1 MWGESSTGHI
11 HSYLILAQKFN
22 KCWKLFF
29 WQQMCSHD
37 NNPWWKI
44 LQGSVGFSKPV
55 WSLCHYL
62 YKIWSRKWI
71 FVVCIGHYEISNR
84 EFLRKKFRRA
94 LKVCVHAFK
103 CMTISIFF
111 SDLWRPLNHS
121 TPKSDWPVPSPF
133 NVTSLISENIT
144 GIKIQFA
151 AKEWYLN
158 RTP

>member
-1 MWGESSTGHI
+1 MLETVFLIANVLTWQ
-11 HSYLILAQKFN
+11 HSMMKNLKRISRILKTCVKSPPLSLQNLIK
-22 KCWKLFF
+22 KL
-29 WQQMCSHD
+29 
-37 NNPWWKI
+37 
-44 LQGSVGFSKPV
+44 
-55 WSLCHYL
+55 
-62 YKIWSRKWI
+62 I
-71 FVVCIGHYEISNR
+71 FVVCIGHYEISNI

-111 SDLWRPLNHS
+111 SDLWRTLNHS
-121 TPKSDWPVPSPF
+121 TPKSDWPVPSPH

>member
-1 MWGESSTGHI
+1 MLETV
-11 HSYLILAQKFN
+11 
-22 KCWKLFF
+22 FF
-29 WQQMCSHD
+29 KANVLTWQQSMMKNLTRISR
-37 NNPWWKI
+37 I
-44 LQGSVGFSKPV
+44 LKTCVK
-55 WSLCHYL
+55 SLPLSLQNLIKKMNFCGL
-62 YKIWSRKWI
+62 YWTLWDMK
-71 FVVCIGHYEISNR
+71 
-84 EFLRKKFRRA
+84 FLRKKFRRA

-121 TPKSDWPVPSPF
+121 TPKSDWPVPSPH
-133 NVTSLISENIT
+133 NVTSLINENIT